1 MNQTQKRLFTYFTVA
16 EYALWILSVTAI
28 TVSFFL
34 FDGQSPLA
42 FAASLVGVTSL
53 IFCAK
58 GNPIGQALMVVFG
71 ALYGIISYRVAYYGE
86 MITYLGM
93 TVPMAMVALVTW
105 VSHPYKGNRA
115 QVSISRISKKELGFA
130 AGLTVV
136 VTVGFYFV
144 LRAFGT
150 TNLIPST
157 ISVTTSFFAVYLTF
171 RRSPFYALAYA
182 ANDVVL
188 LVLWTM
194 VAVHDRSAIAVIICF
209 SAFLVNDLYSFW
221 NWRRMERF
229 QKQLQ

>member
-1 MNQTQKRLFTYFTVA
+1 MNQTQKRLFAYFTLA
-16 EYALWILSVTAI
+16 EYALWTLSVTAI

-58 GNPIGQALMVVFG
+58 GNPVGQALMVVFG
-71 ALYGIISYRVAYYGE
+71 ALYGIISFRVAYYGE
-86 MITYLGM
+86 MVTYLGM
-93 TVPMAMVALVTW
+93 TVPMAIVALVTW
-105 VSHPYKGNRA
+105 MTHPYKGNRA
-115 QVSISRISKKELGFA
+115 QVTISRISKKEWGFA
-130 AGLTVV
+130 ALLTAVI
-136 VTVGFYFV
+136 TFAFYFV

-150 TNLIPST
+150 ANLIPST
-157 ISVTTSFFAVYLTF
+157 VSVTTSFFAVYLTF
-171 RRSPFYALAYA
+171 RRSPYFALAYA

-188 LVLWTM
+188 LVLWAM
-194 VAVHDRSAIAVIICF
+194 IAVHDPSAVAVIICF

-221 NWRRMERF
+221 NWKRMERF